1 MAIPEQ
7 QLETWSHQGS
17 KVQSAS
23 TYQTIKSVLD
33 DPGSPYHNWSYR
45 VFLQGSYGNDTNI
58 YADSDVDVVICLTSV
73 YYGDV
78 SHLND
83 DEKARYEANRSPG
96 GFSFS
101 EFKGQVLSWLK
112 LKFGDGVSAGNKAI
126 FIPGNGNRRNADVL
140 VCVANKTFT
149 SYPEYGE
156 PSFVEGVCFWTSDN
170 EKIVNYPKQHLENC
184 TTINGATSGRFKHSI
199 RVLKNM
205 RNTMINHGYVEAG
218 VAPSYFLEGMLSN
231 VPTQNF
237 VASRQQTFE
246 NYMNW
251 LQTCPTGD
259 LTCANGIHYLLRDGH
274 SICWNVADFNT
285 FRAATSLFYDQW

>member
-1 MAIPEQ
+1 MAIPEG

-23 TYQTIKSVLD
+23 TYQTIRGVLD
-33 DPGSPYHNWSYR
+33 DPKSPYYNWTYR
-45 VFLQGSYGNDTNI
+45 IFLQGSYGNDTNI

-73 YYGDV
+73 YYGDI

-83 DEKARYEANRSPG
+83 AEKARYEANRSPG
-96 GFSFS
+96 GMSFS
-101 EFKGQVLSWLK
+101 EFKAQVLSWLK
-112 LKFGDGVSAGNKAI
+112 HKFGDGVKAGKKAI
-126 FIPGNGNRRNADVL
+126 FIPGNGSRRDADVL

-149 SYPEYGE
+149 SYPEYGD
-156 PSFVEGVCFWTSDN
+156 PTLVEGVCFWTSDN

-184 TTINGATSGRFKHSI
+184 TTMNGAASGRFKPSI

-205 RNTMINHGYVEAG
+205 RNAMIEHGYIKAG

-246 NYMNW
+246 NYMHW

-274 SICWNVADFNT
+274 SACWNVADFNT
-285 FRAATSLFYDQW
+285 FRSSAALFYNQW

>member
-23 TYQTIKSVLD
+23 TYQTLRGILN
-33 DPGSPYHNWSYR
+33 DPGSPYYR
-45 VFLQGSYGNDTNI
+45 WTYRIFLQGSYGNDTNI
-58 YADSDVDVVICLTSV
+58 YADSDVDIVICLTSV
-73 YYGDV
+73 YYSDV
-78 SHLND
+78 TYLND
-83 DEKARYEANRSPG
+83 DETARYEANRSPG
-96 GFSFS
+96 GISFS
-101 EFKGQVLSWLK
+101 AFKAQVLSWLK
-112 LKFGDGVSAGNKAI
+112 LKFGDGVKAGKKAI
-126 FIPGNGNRRNADVL
+126 FIPGNGNRRDADVL

-156 PSFVEGVCFWTSDN
+156 PAFVEGVCFWTSDN
-170 EKIVNYPKQHLENC
+170 KKIVNYPKQHLENC
-184 TTINGATSGRFKHSI
+184 TTMNGATSSRFKPSI

-205 RNTMINHGYVEAG
+205 RNAMIQHGYLNDG

-251 LQTCPTGD
+251 FRTCATGD

-274 SICWNVADFNT
+274 SECWNVADFNT
-285 FRAATSLFYDQW
+285 FRASATLFYNQW